1 MLLTYIS
8 SNGELTFEGQLVW
21 KNLSIQ
27 MKKEMYQWMFLLRY
41 MDRRSISLQRQGQL
55 GTYVPLE
62 GQEAA
67 QVGSAMAVQKQDWIF
82 PTYRDHGV
90 AAVAGVPLDR
100 LLLHWRGYIEG
111 NRYPNH
117 LRVLPS
123 SVPIATHLPHAV
135 GVAWAAK
142 LKQDESVTIAYFGDG
157 ATSEGDFHE
166 ACNFA
171 GLHRLPVIFFCQN
184 NGYAISVPF
193 HKQSATATVVE
204 KASAY
209 SLTGIQVDGNDV
221 LAVYDVMK
229 QQIEQARSKRE
240 PSLIEAVTYRYGG
253 HTTSDDPK
261 KYRNQSEEIAW
272 RKKDPLLRYRL
283 LLTREGLWSD
293 DEEQK
298 WQKIC
303 EQKMQQAFEFAQAV
317 KTSSDQL
324 FKHLFAEKESGGE
337 QYARNDNGRSDL

>member
-1 MLLTYIS
+1 
-8 SNGELTFEGQLVW
+8 
-21 KNLSIQ
+21 
-27 MKKEMYQWMFLLRY
+27 
-41 MDRRSISLQRQGQL
+41 
-55 GTYVPLE
+55 
-62 GQEAA
+62 
-67 QVGSAMAVQKQDWIF
+67 
-82 PTYRDHGV
+82 
-90 AAVAGVPLDR
+90 
-100 LLLHWRGYIEG
+100 
-111 NRYPNH
+111 YPNH

-229 QQIEQARSKRE
+229 QQIEQ
-240 PSLIEAVTYRYGG
+240 
-253 HTTSDDPK
+253 
-261 KYRNQSEEIAW
+261 
-272 RKKDPLLRYRL
+272 
-283 LLTREGLWSD
+283 
-293 DEEQK
+293 
-298 WQKIC
+298 
-303 EQKMQQAFEFAQAV
+303 
-317 KTSSDQL
+317 
-324 FKHLFAEKESGGE
+324 
-337 QYARNDNGRSDL
+337 